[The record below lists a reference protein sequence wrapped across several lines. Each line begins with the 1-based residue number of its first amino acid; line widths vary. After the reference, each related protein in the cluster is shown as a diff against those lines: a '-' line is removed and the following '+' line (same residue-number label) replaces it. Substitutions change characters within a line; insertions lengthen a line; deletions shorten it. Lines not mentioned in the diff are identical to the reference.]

1 MARRA
6 FRQRGGSGMLRDQ
19 DTSRGTTMRD
29 DAAIITETLERVGA
43 RVGDPTP
50 LIFAR
55 LFAEIPEAEALFVR
69 DNGGLVRGQMF
80 QVTMESLLDF
90 LGDRAYGANLIQIER
105 VNHQGLGVEPEM
117 FDRFYLT
124 VMATFKDVL
133 GAGWTA
139 EMEAVWTRVIHELTG
154 LAG

>member
-1 MARRA
+1 MEN
-6 FRQRGGSGMLRDQ
+6 
-19 DTSRGTTMRD
+19 
-29 DAAIITETLERVGA
+29 DAAIITETMERVA
-43 RVGDPTP
+43 ERVGDPIP

-69 DNGGLVRGQMF
+69 DKGGLVRGQMF

-90 LGDRAYGANLIQIER
+90 LGDRSYGANLIQIER

-124 VMATFKDVL
+124 VKATFKDIL
-133 GAGWTA
+133 AGQWTD
-139 EMEAVWTRVIHELTG
+139 EMETVWTRVIAELTG